1 MTKRVTITENNLSTV
16 KESLHQDGKQIDKTE
31 VLSQSTNRT
40 PMPID
45 KSSGATSGNS
55 DKARYKGIIDFGY
68 GIAAGDVPQDLIG
81 VSTVHGCEI
90 NKYLFVGAGVG
101 ANYLYNYS
109 FINLPI
115 FADVRASLPIKGSKF
130 TPFVDVRAGY
140 SLLDVEGFYFNPS
153 VGLRIGGKRIGAS
166 LTVGYEMQ
174 LSDLYFNYEGK
185 VYNGSGNVGALK
197 LRIGFEF

>member
-1 MTKRVTITENNLSTV
+1 M
-16 KESLHQDGKQIDKTE
+16 
-31 VLSQSTNRT
+31 
-40 PMPID
+40 
-45 KSSGATSGNS
+45 
-55 DKARYKGIIDFGY
+55 
-68 GIAAGDVPQDLIG
+68 
-81 VSTVHGCEI
+81 
-90 NKYLFVGAGVG
+90 FVGAGVG

-109 FINLPI
+109 LINLPI
-115 FADVRASLPIKGSKF
+115 FVDVRASLPIKGSKF